1 MKCEVRGERKGLS
14 SLLMSPTIP
23 QLSPVFSGLSGS
35 PLEMRDAHSIHKEG
49 NNSGW
54 RVLPGWVLLL
64 HWKAMCGQPSPR
76 TGQPWKKLELFGISW
91 ISPKELVYKHTSPP
105 GTPYPWPSGYGL
117 PSGRKLNPEHPGAG
131 CWIYTNIYIHTDRP
145 MQTDIDMNG
154 DTNIETVLTLIL
166 FKVNSQQ
173 AV

>member
-105 GTPYPWPSGYGL
+105 GTPTHGL
-117 PSGRKLNPEHPGAG
+117 LGMACILEGNSTLNILEQVVGFTPT
-131 CWIYTNIYIHTDRP
+131 YTYT
-145 MQTDIDMNG
+145 QTLLCKQ
-154 DTNIETVLTLIL
+154 T
-166 FKVNSQQ
+166 
-173 AV
+173 